1 MAPRLRA
8 CASSP
13 AGSDFELDISSALA
27 DTNFLSDD
35 NDDFDDGET
44 FSGPRVIKKPKLDP
58 EEDIFK
64 SIIGEEERD
73 GVNDDDNDDDDEEEF
88 IAARQAAQNR
98 KSSVV
103 KGKGGKGKGGGF
115 QAMGTFPQSRC
126 LGQWANGIGW
136 QV

>member
-1 MAPRLRA
+1 MGPRPRA
-8 CASSP
+8 RASSP
-13 AGSDFELDISSALA
+13 TGSDFELDISSALA

-44 FSGPRVIKKPKLDP
+44 FSGPRVLKKPKLDP

-64 SIIGEEERD
+64 SIIGEEGGGED
-73 GVNDDDNDDDDEEEF
+73 EEDDDEEEF

-115 QAMGTFPQSRC
+115 QAMGTFLQSRY
-126 LGQWANGIGW
+126 LLNSRQWANGIGW
-136 QV
+136 